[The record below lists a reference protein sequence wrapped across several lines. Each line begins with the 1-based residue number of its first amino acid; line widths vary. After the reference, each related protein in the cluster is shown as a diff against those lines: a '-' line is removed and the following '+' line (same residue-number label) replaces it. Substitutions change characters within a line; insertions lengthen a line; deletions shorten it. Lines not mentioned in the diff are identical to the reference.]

1 MIVSEADHPPQHISM
16 LLLTRVLIHIP
27 NVELFWQRQ
36 QSLKDGAR
44 LGKTVRPVEVE
55 CEDFGELR

>member
-1 MIVSEADHPPQHISM
+1 M

-44 LGKTVRPVEVE
+44 LGKTVWPVEVE